1 VSNTNNILDAPVA
14 ALKPSSWPEFVLEA
28 IAVVLGATY
37 TVLITYGIIWCWPAA
52 ILSSSIFIY
61 LCYTKRIYAETAL
74 HLFYVAIAVYGWL
87 TWGTNSEGGYKT
99 WPWQNHAFSI
109 CAGLICCLVLAWLL
123 RKYTNAFW
131 PGVDTFTTVFS
142 IIATFMMV
150 WAITDNWYYWI
161 VIDTVS
167 IFLYAGRRMYL
178 TAMLFLVYTI
188 LSINGALEWSQAA

>member
-1 VSNTNNILDAPVA
+1 VSNTNNILVAPIA
-14 ALKPSSWPEFVLEA
+14 ALKPSSWPQFVLEA
-28 IAVVLGATY
+28 TAVVLGATY
-37 TVLITYGIIWCWPAA
+37 TILITYGIIWCWPVA
-52 ILSSSIFIY
+52 ILSSSIFTY
-61 LCYTKRIYAETAL
+61 LCYVKRIYAETAL
-74 HLFYVAIAVYGWL
+74 HLFYVAIAAYGWYVWPL
-87 TWGTNSEGGYKT
+87 LNNTMAIGG
-99 WPWQNHAFSI
+99 
-109 CAGLICCLVLAWLL
+109 GLVTCFVVALLL

-178 TAMLFLVYTI
+178 TALLFLVYTI